1 MPLNNTNGGKYH
13 VLAKGETIYALSRLY
28 NVKAKEIIEANQF
41 KDPNHLAIGTKI
53 YIPVKS

>member
-1 MPLNNTNGGKYH
+1 M
-13 VLAKGETIYALSRLY
+13 LAKGETIYALSRKY

-41 KDPNHLAIGTKI
+41 KDPNHLAIGTKV